1 MEYYYHVKL
10 CITSNKKKKIYL
22 NMKTVDVLKFFSRT
36 IFAKLKSD
44 NNCSNEQHWQRY
56 DVDVEENDIFF

>member
-10 CITSNKKKKIYL
+10 SITSNKKKKIYL
-22 NMKTVDVLKFFSRT
+22 NMKTVEVLKFFSRT

-44 NNCSNEQHWQRY
+44 NELQ
-56 DVDVEENDIFF
+56 